1 MLMPISV
8 DQFWAFLLTAVAVTA
23 SPGPDNLMVLGMGM
37 SKGRRYGMMFGLGC
51 ALGCLSHTVLAVL
64 GVSALVMA
72 SPTAFTV
79 LKIAGGMYLVWLGIQ
94 ALRSNGQAQALR
106 TEVQLSMRKLFLK
119 GLVANAINPKVV
131 MFFLAFLPQFVQP
144 QQGSVSA
151 QMAVLG
157 VIFTVQA
164 AVLFVTLGFFA
175 GSVGQWLTRRP
186 RAGVW
191 LDRLAGGIFVGLG
204 LRLLFAK
211 AN

>member
-1 MLMPISV
+1 MPLSV
-8 DQFWAFLLTAVAVTA
+8 DQFWAFLLTALAVTA
-23 SPGPDNLMVLGMGM
+23 SPGPDNLMVLGVGM
-37 SKGRRYGMMFGLGC
+37 SQGRRYGMMFGLGC
-51 ALGCLSHTVLAVL
+51 ALGCLSHTVLAVV
-64 GVSALVMA
+64 GVSALIMA

-79 LKIAGGMYLVWLGIQ
+79 LKVVGGMYLVWLGIQ
-94 ALRSNGQAQALR
+94 ALRSQGQAQAMT
-106 TEVQLSMRKLFLK
+106 TEAQPSMRALFVK

-144 QQGSVSA
+144 QQSSVSA

-164 AVLFVTLGFFA
+164 AVLFVSLGFFA
-175 GSVGQWLTRRP
+175 GSVGQWLQRRP

-204 LRLLFAK
+204 LRLLFSRQ
-211 AN
+211 